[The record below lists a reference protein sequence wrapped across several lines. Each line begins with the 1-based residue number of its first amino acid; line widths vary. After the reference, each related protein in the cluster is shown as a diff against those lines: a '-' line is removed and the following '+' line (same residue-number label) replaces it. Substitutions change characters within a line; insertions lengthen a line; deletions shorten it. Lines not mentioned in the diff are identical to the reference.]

1 MCSDKG
7 TMSHN
12 SLFPLGMVEEGKL
25 GLQGVTRK
33 LRVKDVH
40 IITMVISLCMQVKIT
55 RLSVSTTYDVL
66 HPARTR
72 IKLFKARCATS
83 GSGWLCLATF
93 AYLTNEKGQDRG
105 QLSLEPGW
113 ASFWLDRHSVCSTC
127 VSVPRV

>member
-12 SLFPLGMVEEGKL
+12 GLFPLGKMGEEKL

-55 RLSVSTTYDVL
+55 RLSVSTTYDML
-66 HPARTR
+66 HPTRTR
-72 IKLFKARCATS
+72 IKLFKAVCAAS
-83 GSGWLCLATF
+83 GVAGCSLLP
-93 AYLTNEKGQDRG
+93 LHILQMKGQDRG